1 MDYPPGTNLWAQL
14 QNATVATS
22 FRLSLDPIDPSPFG
36 SLMKFTQRSFS
47 LYVLELS
54 TALYRLGLSTAFTD

>member
-1 MDYPPGTNLWAQL
+1 MDHPPGTNLWAQL
-14 QNATVATS
+14 QNAT
-22 FRLSLDPIDPSPFG
+22 RLDPIDRSPFG
-36 SLMKFTQRSFS
+36 NLMKFTQHSFS

>member
-22 FRLSLDPIDPSPFG
+22 FRLSLDPIDRSPFRHF
-36 SLMKFTQRSFS
+36 MKFTQHSFS
-47 LYVLELS
+47 LYISVV
-54 TALYRLGLSTAFTD
+54 LSTAFTD